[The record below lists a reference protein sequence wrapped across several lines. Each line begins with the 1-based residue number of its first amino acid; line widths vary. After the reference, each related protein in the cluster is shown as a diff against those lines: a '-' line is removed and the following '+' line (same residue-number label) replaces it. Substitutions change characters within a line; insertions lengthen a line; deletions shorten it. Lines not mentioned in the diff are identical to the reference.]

1 MDTYLYLMSAF
12 SLIDWVTGW
21 FVNCCAT
28 LDSNI
33 GVMFTFRLGDVFD
46 DEYKKVAMQFLEANF
61 TVFLPI
67 IWSYH
72 LHHIYPI

>member
-1 MDTYLYLMSAF
+1 MNY
-12 SLIDWVTGW
+12 
-21 FVNCCAT
+21 CAT

-33 GVMFTFRLGDVFD
+33 GVRFTFRLGDVFD

-67 IWSYH
+67 I
-72 LHHIYPI
+72 